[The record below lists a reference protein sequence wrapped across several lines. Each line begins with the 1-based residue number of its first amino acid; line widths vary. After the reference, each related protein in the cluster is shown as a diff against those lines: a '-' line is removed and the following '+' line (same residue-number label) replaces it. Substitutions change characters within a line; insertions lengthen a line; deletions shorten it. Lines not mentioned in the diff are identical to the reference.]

1 MAAAWPALVGAA
13 DAWRA
18 VLAFA
23 QPPDWLR
30 ASAAT
35 ASMLRAYR
43 TERAELLRVNVPQA
57 SVESLIDGGE
67 IGQLWCLL
75 QTSPHLVNAPLEG
88 HALTYPLHAAVDPLA
103 PSSLRAATLLLHMR
117 ALVDNRD
124 FDRESALHAA
134 AALCNPPVV
143 RLLLQSMSDA
153 NLRSRFGAAPLHCAA
168 HGGDASVV
176 SLLLETAMD
185 LDAQAHDGSTPIL
198 LASEGNHVMVAD
210 RSAPPP
216 FYGAVKVFLDS

>member
-134 AALCNPPVV
+134 AALCLRPWCVCSCRACRTSTSGVGLARQSALRRARRRRERRQPAFGDRDGPRRSGTRWLHADLAGERGQPRHGCRSV
-143 RLLLQSMSDA
+143 RPS
-153 NLRSRFGAAPLHCAA
+153 PL
-168 HGGDASVV
+168 
-176 SLLLETAMD
+176 
-185 LDAQAHDGSTPIL
+185 
-198 LASEGNHVMVAD
+198 
-210 RSAPPP
+210 
-216 FYGAVKVFLDS
+216 YGAVRVFLDS

>member
-1 MAAAWPALVGAA
+1 MPPADVAPSG
-13 DAWRA
+13 
-18 VLAFA
+18 
-23 QPPDWLR
+23 
-30 ASAAT
+30 
-35 ASMLRAYR
+35 
-43 TERAELLRVNVPQA
+43 ERAPGGPRTDVPTTCGA
-57 SVESLIDGGE
+57 
-67 IGQLWCLL
+67 
-75 QTSPHLVNAPLEG
+75 
-88 HALTYPLHAAVDPLA
+88 AAVDPLA

-216 FYGAVKVFLDS
+216 FMGLLGSSWIRSASGVAGAAAPAAERRGRIYEHPDHRLPFKDGGERGSSVLAREASTCPRPTD

>member
-1 MAAAWPALVGAA
+1 
-13 DAWRA
+13 
-18 VLAFA
+18 
-23 QPPDWLR
+23 
-30 ASAAT
+30 
-35 ASMLRAYR
+35 
-43 TERAELLRVNVPQA
+43 
-57 SVESLIDGGE
+57 
-67 IGQLWCLL
+67 
-75 QTSPHLVNAPLEG
+75 
-88 HALTYPLHAAVDPLA
+88 
-103 PSSLRAATLLLHMR
+103 MR
-117 ALVDNRD
+117 AFVDNRD

-216 FYGAVKVFLDS
+216 CMGLLGSPWIRIASGVAGVAAPAAERRGPHLRASPPLAPP